1 MADSNM
7 STGGGM
13 WKPGSDRPQD
23 KTKDKTKAK
32 TKATTNSKDEA
43 SVKGDGLP
51 PRNQNKTPTKFMLSQ
66 KTLAMKFMQRK
77 KTTEAQRV
85 AAVQE
90 QHRQD
95 TWEAAPEDDDNDVD
109 SDKIVCTRDVP
120 DPSLSLVF
128 GRRSFGG
135 FNKGVEDEF
144 KEASRALRFAASEEK
159 ELREEV
165 SAEEMT
171 SRMLKY
177 TGLGRR
183 GNSNGR
189 GGGGKRPNS
198 NKRQRK

>member
-1 MADSNM
+1 
-7 STGGGM
+7 M

-23 KTKDKTKAK
+23 RKPKPKAK
-32 TKATTNSKDEA
+32 ASSHKDNA
-43 SVKGDGLP
+43 PPMKGDGLP
-51 PRNQNKTPTKFMLSQ
+51 AHKVQKAPAKLSQ

-77 KTTEAQRV
+77 KTTEAQRI
-85 AAVQE
+85 AAVKE
-90 QHRQD
+90 QHKQD
-95 TWEAAPEDDDNDVD
+95 TWEAAPEHDDQGDDG
-109 SDKIVCTRDVP
+109 SSIICARDVP
-120 DPSLSLVF
+120 DPSLPLLF

-144 KEASRALRFAASEEK
+144 DEASRALRFTASEEK

-177 TGLGRR
+177 TGLGRH
-183 GNSNGR
+183 S
-189 GGGGKRPNS
+189 GGGKRLNG

>member
-1 MADSNM
+1 
-7 STGGGM
+7 M

-23 KTKDKTKAK
+23 KKPKAK
-32 TKATTNSKDEA
+32 PSSSSSKNKKEDA
-43 SVKGDGLP
+43 APMKSDGLP
-51 PRNQNKTPTKFMLSQ
+51 PRGVKKEPTKFVLSQ

-77 KTTEAQRV
+77 KTTDAQRI

-90 QHRQD
+90 QHKQD
-95 TWEAAPEDDDNDVD
+95 TWEAAPEDDAQDDDD
-109 SDKIVCTRDVP
+109 STIICIRDVP
-120 DPSLSLVF
+120 DPSLPLVF

-177 TGLGRR
+177 MGLGRR
-183 GNSNGR
+183 NGGNNR
-189 GGGGKRPNS
+189 NGGGKRPNG

>member
-1 MADSNM
+1 
-7 STGGGM
+7 M

-23 KTKDKTKAK
+23 TKTSSNTDNA
-32 TKATTNSKDEA
+32 
-43 SVKGDGLP
+43 VPMKGDSLP
-51 PRNQNKTPTKFMLSQ
+51 ARKAQKVPAKLSQ

-77 KTTEAQRV
+77 KTTEAQRI
-85 AAVQE
+85 AAVKK
-90 QHRQD
+90 QHKQD
-95 TWEAAPEDDDNDVD
+95 TWEAEPEDDDQGDD
-109 SDKIVCTRDVP
+109 GSKIMCMRDVP
-120 DPSLSLVF
+120 DPSLPLLF

-159 ELREEV
+159 ELRDEV

-183 GNSNGR
+183 N
-189 GGGGKRPNS
+189 GGGKRPS
-198 NKRQRK
+198 GIKRQRK

>member
-1 MADSNM
+1 
-7 STGGGM
+7 M
-13 WKPGSDRPQD
+13 WKPGSDRPQQQKQQPKQKSSREQD
-23 KTKDKTKAK
+23 AP
-32 TKATTNSKDEA
+32 
-43 SVKGDGLP
+43 VKGDSMPALKP
-51 PRNQNKTPTKFMLSQ
+51 KAPAKLSQ

-77 KTTEAQRV
+77 RTTEAQRV
-85 AAVQE
+85 AAVKE

-95 TWEAAPEDDDNDVD
+95 TWEAAPEDDEPVD
-109 SDKIVCTRDVP
+109 GDAIVCTRDVP
-120 DPSLSLVF
+120 DPSLPLVF

-177 TGLGRR
+177 TGLARR
-183 GNSNGR
+183 GNNGGR
-189 GGGGKRPNS
+189 GGRGGKRPNG

>member
-1 MADSNM
+1 
-7 STGGGM
+7 M

-23 KTKDKTKAK
+23 KKPKDKTSS
-32 TKATTNSKDEA
+32 NKDNA
-43 SVKGDGLP
+43 VAVKGDSLP
-51 PRNQNKTPTKFMLSQ
+51 ARKVQKAPAKLSQ

-77 KTTEAQRV
+77 KTTEAQRI
-85 AAVQE
+85 AAVKE
-90 QHRQD
+90 QHKQD
-95 TWEAAPEDDDNDVD
+95 SWETTLEEDQGDDG
-109 SDKIVCTRDVP
+109 SKIVCMRDVP
-120 DPSLSLVF
+120 DPSLPLLF

-183 GNSNGR
+183 S
-189 GGGGKRPNS
+189 GGGKRPNS

>member
-1 MADSNM
+1 
-7 STGGGM
+7 M

-23 KTKDKTKAK
+23 RKPQDTKTSSNTDNA
-32 TKATTNSKDEA
+32 
-43 SVKGDGLP
+43 VPMKGDSLP
-51 PRNQNKTPTKFMLSQ
+51 ARKAQKAPAKLSQ

-77 KTTEAQRV
+77 KTTEAQRI
-85 AAVQE
+85 AAVKE
-90 QHRQD
+90 QHKQD
-95 TWEAAPEDDDNDVD
+95 TWEAEPEDDDQGDD
-109 SDKIVCTRDVP
+109 GSKIICGSDVP
-120 DPSLSLVF
+120 DPSLPLLF

-159 ELREEV
+159 ELRDEV

-183 GNSNGR
+183 N
-189 GGGGKRPNS
+189 GGGKRPS
-198 NKRQRK
+198 GIKRQRK

>member
-1 MADSNM
+1 
-7 STGGGM
+7 M

-23 KTKDKTKAK
+23 KKPKAK
-32 TKATTNSKDEA
+32 AGSKKDDA
-43 SVKGDGLP
+43 PPMKGDSL
-51 PRNQNKTPTKFMLSQ
+51 TPSKLKRAPAKLSQ

-77 KTTEAQRV
+77 KTTDAQRI
-85 AAVQE
+85 AAVKE
-90 QHRQD
+90 QHKQD
-95 TWEAAPEDDDNDVD
+95 TWEAPEDDNGQDDD
-109 SDKIVCTRDVP
+109 GSRIICARDVP
-120 DPSLSLVF
+120 DPSLPLLF

-144 KEASRALRFAASEEK
+144 KEASNALRFAASEEK

-177 TGLGRR
+177 TGLGRHNG
-183 GNSNGR
+183 GNR
-189 GGGGKRPNS
+189 GGGKRPNG

>member
-1 MADSNM
+1 
-7 STGGGM
+7 M
-13 WKPGSDRPQD
+13 WKPGDDQPQ
-23 KTKDKTKAK
+23 KEVVANSFNEKSSATKD
-32 TKATTNSKDEA
+32 
-43 SVKGDGLP
+43 V
-51 PRNQNKTPTKFMLSQ
+51 KTPKCNVPKSSAKLSQ

-77 KTTEAQRV
+77 RTTDAYRI
-85 AAVQE
+85 AAVRE
-90 QHRQD
+90 KHWND
-95 TWEAAPEDDDNDVD
+95 TWEAAPGNGNQDDDSSNI
-109 SDKIVCTRDVP
+109 SCERDVP
-120 DPSLSLVF
+120 DPSLPSLF

-171 SRMLKY
+171 ARMLKY

-183 GNSNGR
+183 CVGER
-189 GGGGKRPNS
+189 RPKS

>member
-1 MADSNM
+1 
-7 STGGGM
+7 M
-13 WKPGSDRPQD
+13 WKPGNDRPQD
-23 KTKDKTKAK
+23 KTKNKKP
-32 TKATTNSKDEA
+32 KATSSSKDEA
-43 SVKGDGLP
+43 PVKGGDGLP
-51 PRNQNKTPTKFMLSQ
+51 PRNQSKAPAKFVLSQ

-95 TWEAAPEDDDNDVD
+95 TWEEAPEDDGNDVD
-109 SDKIVCTRDVP
+109 GDKIVCTRDVS
-120 DPSLSLVF
+120 DPSLPLLF

-159 ELREEV
+159 ELQEEV

-189 GGGGKRPNS
+189 GGKRPNS

>member
-1 MADSNM
+1 
-7 STGGGM
+7 M

-23 KTKDKTKAK
+23 RKSQD
-32 TKATTNSKDEA
+32 TNTSSNTDNA
-43 SVKGDGLP
+43 VPMKGDSIPARKAQKAPAKLSQKAP
-51 PRNQNKTPTKFMLSQ
+51 AKLSQ

-77 KTTEAQRV
+77 KTTEAQRI
-85 AAVQE
+85 AAVKE
-90 QHRQD
+90 QHKQD
-95 TWEAAPEDDDNDVD
+95 TWEAEPEDDNQGNDG
-109 SDKIVCTRDVP
+109 SKIICMRDVP
-120 DPSLSLVF
+120 DPSLPLLF

-159 ELREEV
+159 ELRDEV

-183 GNSNGR
+183 N
-189 GGGGKRPNS
+189 GGGKRPS
-198 NKRQRK
+198 GIKRQRK